1 MAWFGVLGFIVALL
15 VSVTL
20 HEAGHFFTAR
30 HFGMKASRFF
40 VGFGP
45 TLWSFRRGETEYG
58 VKAIPAG
65 GFVKIEGMTPLDEVA
80 PGDEQRAFWRF
91 PARQRAV
98 VLVAGS
104 FMHFVI
110 AILLVFG
117 YMLAIGTPE
126 TNAPV
131 VGEVSKCV
139 VATLDSSCSDASATT
154 PAPAANVLKPKDRV
168 LAVNGQAV
176 STWTE
181 VARGIRASDGK
192 PLTMTLRRDGQ
203 TMDVT
208 LTPVN
213 AKRPSLDDPKKIEA
227 VGAIGV
233 TGGFAFRH
241 LGPLSAVRETGN
253 TLGSMVTGTVTV
265 FTSKAKSLNAIY
277 SPHRDP
283 QGFVGVVGISR
294 VSGDILAAP
303 SQSVGT
309 RIWDFLLL
317 VAGVNLFVGI
327 FNLLPLLPLDGGHL
341 AIAGFEEGRHRIRRM
356 FGYRGALR
364 RVDLNKLMPI
374 TYAFVVLMVGLTLY
388 IAGADILNP
397 IRLNQ

>member
-1 MAWFGVLGFIVALL
+1 MVALGVVGFIVALL

-20 HEAGHFFTAR
+20 HEAGHFLTAR
-30 HFGMKASRFF
+30 RFGMKASRFF

-65 GFVKIEGMTPLDEVA
+65 GFVKIEGMTPLDEIQ
-80 PGDEQRAFWRF
+80 PGDENRAFWKF
-91 PARQRAV
+91 PVRQRSV

-110 AILLVFG
+110 AIFLVYG
-117 YMLAIGTPE
+117 VTLAVGKAE

-131 VGEVSKCV
+131 VGEVTKCV
-139 VATLDSSCSDASATT
+139 PATVDATCADPNSK
-154 PAPAANVLKPKDRV
+154 PAPAANVLQPKDRI
-168 LAVNGQAV
+168 LAVNGKPV
-176 STWTE
+176 STWE
-181 VARGIRASDGK
+181 DVARGIRASEGET
-192 PLTMTLRRDGQ
+192 LSLELRRDNR
-203 TMDVT
+203 T
-208 LTPVN
+208 LTVALQPVSVQ
-213 AKRPSLDDPKKIEA
+213 RTSLDDPKQTET

-233 TGGFAFRH
+233 ASGVAFRH
-241 LGPLSAVRETGN
+241 LGPIAAAGETGN
-253 TLGSMVTGTVTV
+253 TLGQMVKGTVRV
-265 FTSKAKSLNAIY
+265 FTDKAKTVSKVY
-277 SPHRDP
+277 SKDRDP
-283 QGFVGVVGISR
+283 EGFVGVVGISR

-303 SQSVGT
+303 TESIGL
-309 RIWDFLLL
+309 RIAGFLFL

-341 AIAGFEEGRHRIRRM
+341 AIAWFEQARDRLRRLR
-356 FGYRGALR
+356 GYTGELR

-374 TYAFVVLMVGLTLY
+374 TYAFVVLMIGLTVF

>member
-1 MAWFGVLGFIVALL
+1 MVWLGVLGFIVALL

-20 HEAGHFFTAR
+20 HEAGHFVTAR

-110 AILLVFG
+110 AVLLVFG

-126 TNAPV
+126 TDAPV
-131 VGEVSKCV
+131 VGSVSKCV
-139 VATLDSSCSDASATT
+139 PATVDASCTDQGSV
-154 PAPAANVLKPKDRV
+154 PAPAANVLLPKDKI
-168 LAVNGQAV
+168 LAVNGTAV

-181 VARGIRASDGK
+181 VARGIRASEGKTLSMDVKRDGAALT
-192 PLTMTLRRDGQ
+192 LTMTP
-203 TMDVT
+203 VT
-208 LTPVN
+208 VQ
-213 AKRPSLDDPKKIEA
+213 RPSFDDPKSIGP

-241 LGPLSAVRETGN
+241 LGPVSAVRETGN

-265 FTSKAKSLNAIY
+265 FTSKAKSLSDIY

-303 SQSVGT
+303 SETVGT

-341 AIAGFEEGRHRIRRM
+341 AIAGFEEGRHRLRRM

-374 TYAFVVLMVGLTLY
+374 TYAFVVLMIGLTLY

>member
-1 MAWFGVLGFIVALL
+1 MVWLGVLGFIVALL

-80 PGDEQRAFWRF
+80 PGDESRAFWRF
-91 PARQRAV
+91 PVGQRSV

-104 FMHFVI
+104 VMHFII
-110 AILLVFG
+110 ALLLIYAVTLSVG
-117 YMLAIGTPE
+117 KADANAAI
-126 TNAPV
+126 
-131 VGEVSKCV
+131 VGEISKCV
-139 VATLDSSCSDASATT
+139 PATADTT
-154 PAPAANVLKPKDRV
+154 CADKGSVPAPAASVLRPKDEIV
-168 LAVNGQAV
+168 AVNGTPV
-176 STWTE
+176 TKWLD
-181 VARGIRASDGK
+181 VARGIRASQGKTLRLDIKRDGK
-192 PLTMTLRRDGQ
+192 PLT
-203 TMDVT
+203 VT
-208 LTPVN
+208 LDPVTVQ
-213 AKRPSLDDPKKIEA
+213 RPSLDDPTKTQT

-233 TGGFAFRH
+233 SAGVAFRH
-241 LGPLSAVRETGN
+241 LGPIAAVGETGN
-253 TLGSMVTGTVTV
+253 TIGQMLKGTVRV
-265 FTSKAKSLNAIY
+265 FTDKAKSVKTIY
-277 SPHRDP
+277 SDKRDP
-283 QGFVGVVGISR
+283 EGFVGVVGISR
-294 VSGDILAAP
+294 VSGDILSAP
-303 SQSVGT
+303 TESLGL
-309 RIWDFLLL
+309 RIAGFLFL

-341 AIAGFEEGRHRIRRM
+341 AIAGFEEGRHRLRRL
-356 FGYRGALR
+356 FGYRGEVR

-374 TYAFVVLMVGLTLY
+374 TYAFVVLMIGLTVY